1 MSDYSN
7 SISFPGEIN
16 VLKATIISSTGKS
29 ADITTLI
36 IDLSLFEDIFSNTM
50 TGFVLIEDSLD
61 LINNIPLIGQEQFII
76 ELQTPTLEAKIV
88 KSFYIYKLQGRE
100 VKKRSQTY
108 LLNFCSREL
117 IYSGNSKVSKSFTGN
132 ISDTVT
138 SIFRD
143 ERYLA
148 SDSILTIEKTKNAY
162 SFIAPFWS
170 PLETINWLTGKSINE
185 KGVPNYLFYE
195 NNQNFQYVSVDSL
208 IQSTP
213 IRDYIYSDV
222 DYNTVYGSNGD
233 KELKYG
239 IVENID
245 NGVTFDYLRN
255 LSGGMYSS
263 KLYTQDLTTKRINTN
278 TFDYIEDF
286 NKSSHLEKEPL
297 KTNTLF
303 RKKLAS
309 LYFIHKNDY
318 KTGSYNPQGYKDF
331 FLQRNSL
338 LEQLSAFKI
347 SIKVIGRTDV
357 KVGQTINFKINELKQ
372 ILGDEINTSDGASE
386 YFGGKYLITAIRH
399 QILSGHH
406 SMYMEIVSDSF
417 IKNIVTKK

>member
-61 LINNIPLIGQEQFII
+61 LINNIPLIGQEQFIV

-100 VKKRSQTY
+100 AKKRSQTY

-222 DYNTVYGSNGD
+222 DCNTIYGSNGD

-347 SIKVIGRTDV
+347 SIKVLGRTDV

-417 IKNIVTKK
+417 IKNIITKK